1 MTAVRILYNL
11 AFPFVLLALL
21 PGFIF
26 RMLKRGKYRHKF
38 GQRFAIYSPRVRR
51 KLSRGGWTWVHAV
64 SVGEVLIALKLI
76 REMKNR
82 DPQLPVVLS
91 TTTSTGFALASREQ
105 GENFETIY
113 NPIDFFWTA
122 GRAVRLIRPRRL
134 LLVEAEVWPNLT
146 AEAKARGATLALVNA
161 RLSSRSESRYRMIRP
176 LASAIFNQLDLLC
189 VQEPADARRWESLG
203 VDARRILCTG
213 SIKFDDEGEDSRVR
227 RNFRQTLA
235 ELGVAESAPIIL
247 AGSTH
252 SGEERLIGEIVIR
265 QKQDFPNIF
274 YVVVPRHAER
284 WREVREQLDRIGL
297 RVALRNG
304 EKRVPEN
311 ADTLLVN
318 TTGELR
324 DWYDQATVVF
334 VGKSLTAHGGQ
345 NPAEAVAAGKAVVFG
360 PNMENFSSLAAQLV
374 REGGASQ
381 VADATGLEQKFRE
394 LLLHPEKRAEL
405 AANAARC
412 LEAHRGATARTCTAL
427 EKYESLR
434 GYFPTSRDVTK
445 KARAPRQE

>member
-21 PGFIF
+21 PGFLF

-38 GQRFAIYSPRVRR
+38 GQRFAIYSPRVHR

-64 SVGEVLIALKLI
+64 SVGEVMIALKLI
-76 REMKNR
+76 REMRNR
-82 DPQLPVVLS
+82 DPQIPVVLS
-91 TTTSTGFALASREQ
+91 TTTSTGFAMASREQ
-105 GENFETIY
+105 GDYLEAIY

-122 GRAVRLIRPRRL
+122 RRAVRLIRPRRL
-134 LLVEAEVWPNLT
+134 ILVEAEVWPNLT

-161 RLSSRSESRYRMIRP
+161 RLSHRSEFRYQMIRP

-189 VQEPADARRWESLG
+189 VQEPADAKRWESLG
-203 VDARRILCTG
+203 VDARKILCTG
-213 SIKFDDEGEDSRVR
+213 SIKFDDQGDHGRVR
-227 RNFRQTLA
+227 RNFRNTLT
-235 ELGVAESAPIIL
+235 ELGVDKSAPIIL

-252 SGEERLIGEIVIR
+252 SGEEYLIGEIVLR
-265 QKQDFPNIF
+265 LKRDFPNLF
-274 YVVVPRHAER
+274 YIAVPRHAER
-284 WREVREQLDRIGL
+284 WKEVREQLNRLGL
-297 RVALRNG
+297 RVTLRTG
-304 EKRVPEN
+304 EERAPEKP
-311 ADTLLVN
+311 DTLLVN

-381 VADATGLEQKFRE
+381 VGDAAALEEKFRD
-394 LLLHPEKRAEL
+394 LLLHPEQRAAL
-405 AANAARC
+405 AANGMRC
-412 LEAHRGATARTCTAL
+412 LEGHYGATGRTHDAL
-427 EKYESLR
+427 EKFESL
-434 GYFPTSRDVTK
+434 GVAAIS
-445 KARAPRQE
+445 

>member
-1 MTAVRILYNL
+1 MTTAVRILYNL

-38 GQRFAIYSPRVRR
+38 GQRFAIYSPRVRQ

-64 SVGEVLIALKLI
+64 SVGEVMIALKLI
-76 REMKNR
+76 REMRIR

-91 TTTSTGFALASREQ
+91 TTTSTGFALASKEQ
-105 GENFETIY
+105 GDRFETIY

-122 GRAVRLIRPRRL
+122 NRAVRLIRPRRL
-134 LLVEAEVWPNLT
+134 ILVEAEVWPNLT

-161 RLSSRSESRYRMIRP
+161 RLSRRSESRYRMIRP
-176 LASAIFNQLDLLC
+176 LASTLFNRLDLLC
-189 VQEPADARRWESLG
+189 VQEPGDAKRWESLG
-203 VDARRILCTG
+203 VETRKILCPG
-213 SIKFDDEGEDSRVR
+213 SIKFDDQGESSRPR

-235 ELGVAESAPIIL
+235 ELGVGEAAPLLL

-252 SGEERLIGEIVIR
+252 SGEECLIGEIVIR
-265 QKQDFPNIF
+265 LKHDFPDLF
-274 YVVVPRHAER
+274 FVVVPRHAER
-284 WREVREQLDRIGL
+284 WKEVREQLDRVGL
-297 RVALRNG
+297 RVALRAG
-304 EKRVPEN
+304 EERAPEN
-311 ADTLLVN
+311 PDTLLVN

-345 NPAEAVAAGKAVVFG
+345 NPAEAVAAGKPVVFG

-381 VADATGLEQKFRE
+381 VADAAALEEKLRE
-394 LLLHPEKRAEL
+394 LLSHAGKREGL
-405 AANAARC
+405 AANATRC
-412 LEAHRGATARTCTAL
+412 LQVHHGATARTCLAL
-427 EKYESLR
+427 EKFES
-434 GYFPTSRDVTK
+434 GEGQFSTSVGGSNFGDR
-445 KARAPRQE
+445 R